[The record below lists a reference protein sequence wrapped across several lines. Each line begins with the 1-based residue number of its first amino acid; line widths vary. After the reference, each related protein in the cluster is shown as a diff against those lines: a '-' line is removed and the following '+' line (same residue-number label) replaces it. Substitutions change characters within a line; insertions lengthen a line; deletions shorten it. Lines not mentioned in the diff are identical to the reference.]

1 MPFLIPAGLAGAA
14 AGGGSA
20 TAGAL
25 AAGTVA
31 TEAAAG
37 AGVAGS
43 IGAGT
48 AAAIDA
54 ATVAGIGSTSAF
66 TATNVLGGI
75 SLASSL
81 VSSAGS
87 LLQGNYQKSASNAQ
101 AAELKQQAD
110 LDTAAAASK
119 MSSDDYKATQLI
131 GAISAN
137 TAGSGVTLEG
147 SPGLVSRTSI
157 QEQKISD
164 TYTRYSGQLA
174 SMRDL
179 YKATI
184 ATNEGK
190 QQYQAGIIGAVGGL
204 LTSGVRTAGIFSG
217 NFANPYVG
225 LI

>member
-54 ATVAGIGSTSAF
+54 ATVAGLSTSAF

-101 AAELKQQAD
+101 NAELKQQSD

-137 TAGSGVTLEG
+137 TAGSGVTPEG

-190 QQYQAGIIGAVGGL
+190 QQFQAGVIGAVGGL

>member
-25 AAGTVA
+25 AAGTAA
-31 TEAAAG
+31 TTAAASVGTAG
-37 AGVAGS
+37 A

-54 ATVAGIGSTSAF
+54 ATVAGIGSSALSATS
-66 TATNVLGGI
+66 VLGGI

-87 LLQGNYQKSASNAQ
+87 FLQGNYQKSASNAQ
-101 AAELKQQAD
+101 NAELKQQAD

-119 MSSDDYKATQLI
+119 ISSDDYKATQLI

-137 TAGSGVTLEG
+137 TAGSGVTSEG

-190 QQYQAGIIGAVGGL
+190 QQYSAGIIGAVGGL

-217 NFANPYVG
+217 DFANPYAS
-225 LI
+225 LS